1 MTAARA
7 VPKPLFDIDVAIR
20 ARLDRRME
28 IDRRIAEMLA
38 EDIVL
43 VAQVD
48 ELLDLRT
55 VRLFVEA
62 HASLPEDEVTDGD

>member
-1 MTAARA
+1 VTLSRA
-7 VPKPLFDIDVAIR
+7 LPKPLFDIDVAIR
-20 ARLDRRME
+20 ARLDRRVE

-48 ELLDLRT
+48 ELLELRT
-55 VRLFVEA
+55 AE
-62 HASLPEDEVTDGD
+62 S